1 MRCGLLRAAN
11 VCWRDTLGLIAERH
25 SGKSRPHYFH
35 ECELSIFNRS
45 CRPYNAKTLFSTTGT
60 VITPI
65 TSHSEPL
72 GNLIDGSYAYYAL
85 CQELSSS
92 VLAGMCQINF
102 NIGTSCVPGTVCANG
117 LPCTIMGVCPV
128 EPPVCFGA
136 IPQTPPNLSAGTL
149 TTTIGLT
156 TSSAQTCKYD
166 DSWATSYAAMTE
178 FFDTTGGTTHTE
190 PNAPSKDGS
199 NAYYARCYDA
209 ALDRYAPV
217 CSIPFDQGC
226 SPTIGKVYSP
236 GTTAL
241 AFLRTT
247 DSRRVLRYAPAYPSG
262 TQNVGAALSFGL
274 NTTNNSTCK
283 YADNNVLY
291 ESMTNCSP
299 YQAG

>member
-1 MRCGLLRAAN
+1 
-11 VCWRDTLGLIAERH
+11 
-25 SGKSRPHYFH
+25 
-35 ECELSIFNRS
+35 
-45 CRPYNAKTLFSTTGT
+45 
-60 VITPI
+60 
-65 TSHSEPL
+65 
-72 GNLIDGSYAYYAL
+72 
-85 CQELSSS
+85 
-92 VLAGMCQINF
+92 MCQINF

-226 SPTIGKVYSP
+226 SSNTVGVTCLLAG
-236 GTTAL
+236 GTTG
-241 AFLRTT
+241 TCISSPPP
-247 DSRRVLRYAPAYPSG
+247 DSRRVLRYAPARIHQAHRMLAPPCPSG
-262 TQNVGAALSFGL
+262 LTRQIIRHANMRTIMCCTIV
-274 NTTNNSTCK
+274 
-283 YADNNVLY
+283 
-291 ESMTNCSP
+291 
-299 YQAG
+299 